1 MQIKSIFKL
10 KQEKNLGIQMSVYSK
25 IKLNFVHKR
34 NDIKIN
40 QIRVGSENLFSR
52 KHVVSGTV

>member
-10 KQEKNLGIQMSVYSK
+10 KQEKNFGIQMSVYSK

-40 QIRVGSENLFSR
+40 
-52 KHVVSGTV
+52 